1 MLRVGGEKK
10 EKGKDFQGGV
20 DEAKIALCGNKFRDD
35 NAGSGDKQI

>member
-20 DEAKIALCGNKFRDD
+20 DETKIALCGNKFCDD
-35 NAGSGDKQI
+35 NVGVGGK